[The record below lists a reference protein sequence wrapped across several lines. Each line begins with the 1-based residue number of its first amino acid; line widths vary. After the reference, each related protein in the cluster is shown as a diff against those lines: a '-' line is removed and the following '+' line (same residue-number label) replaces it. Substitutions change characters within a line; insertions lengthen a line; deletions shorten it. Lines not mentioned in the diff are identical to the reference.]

1 VSGNIHAV
9 SFAAGP
15 EPYIASLRYAA
26 FVFERWLTKEKYREL
41 RKPVGKLR
49 NITVNCNL
57 KRHTRFDIMSL
68 SDPIADMLTRI
79 RNAVRVNKEQVNV
92 KASKICEGVA
102 AVLKKEGYILD
113 YDRIDDGNQGILRV
127 MLKYDQEG
135 HSIIN
140 EITRASKPGRRVYS
154 SVEKLPRVLA
164 GMGIAIVSTSKG
176 VMSDIN
182 CRQNNI
188 GGEILCTVS

>member
-1 VSGNIHAV
+1 
-9 SFAAGP
+9 
-15 EPYIASLRYAA
+15 
-26 FVFERWLTKEKYREL
+26 
-41 RKPVGKLR
+41 
-49 NITVNCNL
+49 
-57 KRHTRFDIMSL
+57 MSL

-92 KASKICEGVA
+92 KASKICEGIA
-102 AVLKKEGYILD
+102 AVLKKDGYILD
-113 YDRIDDGNQGILRV
+113 YDRIDDGNQGMLRI

-135 HSIIN
+135 RSIIR
-140 EITRASKPGRRVYS
+140 EITRASKPGCRIYC

-164 GMGIAIVSTSKG
+164 GMGIAIVSTSEG

-182 CRQNNI
+182 CRQNNV